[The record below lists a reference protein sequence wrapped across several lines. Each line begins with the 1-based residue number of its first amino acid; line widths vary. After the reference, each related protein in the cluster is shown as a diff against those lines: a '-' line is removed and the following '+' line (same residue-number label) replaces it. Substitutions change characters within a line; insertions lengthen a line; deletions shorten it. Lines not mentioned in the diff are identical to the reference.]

1 MVSTYLSY
9 QLISRDVGKAIQ
21 RVESQPM
28 VKRDTEYFLENIAK
42 VKSADEFVKDTRLFN
57 YAMKAFSLEDMAYAK
72 AFMLKALKEGVSDP
86 DAFANKLTDK
96 RYAEFVR
103 AFNFEAYGEKA
114 TTYNTARDNTA
125 LNFTNRV
132 TMGGMIP
139 ETAAAKADTAY
150 FHANI
155 GKVKSAEDLL
165 ADTRLGGYVLYAFQ
179 LENEGL
185 TREQL
190 LQALNSDLTD
200 ADSPARKHPNEN
212 VAKMVAAFN
221 FDKFGEDTTTHV
233 AAQHETVKK
242 YSRQTLESDAGQQNE
257 GVRLALY
264 FQRKAPEIKSF
275 YNILGDKAL
284 SQVVRTAL
292 GLPDSMA
299 QADVDQQVKTF
310 AKKMKIEDL
319 QDPKKLEKFV
329 NRFTTM
335 WEIANPSTSV
345 TSLAT
350 TLFSPPQQYGI
361 SADTMLAIATLKR

>member
-9 QLISRDVGKAIQ
+9 QLINRDVGKAIE

-28 VKRDTEYFLENIAK
+28 VKRDTEYFMENIGK
-42 VKSADEFVKDTRLFN
+42 VKSADEFVKNTRLFN

-103 AFNFEAYGEKA
+103 AFNFEAHGENA
-114 TTYNTARDNTA
+114 TTHVAARDNTA

-132 TMGGMIP
+132 TIGGTVQ
-139 ETAAAKADTAY
+139 ESAAAKADTAY
-150 FHANI
+150 YKANI

-185 TREQL
+185 TRDDL
-190 LQALNSDLTD
+190 IKVLNSDLTD
-200 ADSPARKHPNEN
+200 PESPARKHENEN
-212 VAKMVAAFN
+212 VGKMAIAFN
-221 FDKFGEDTTTHV
+221 FDKHGEKATTFIAARDTTV
-233 AAQHETVKK
+233 PQ
-242 YSRQTLESDAGQQNE
+242 YSRQTLEANAGEQNE

-264 FQRKAPEIKSF
+264 FQRKAPDIKNF
-275 YNILGDKAL
+275 YNVLSDKAL

-292 GLPDSMA
+292 GLPESMA
-299 QADVDQQVKTF
+299 QADIDQQVKTF
-310 AKKMKIEDL
+310 AKKMNIEDL

-335 WEIANPSTSV
+335 WEISNPSTSV

-350 TLFSPPQQYGI
+350 TLFSPPQQFGI